1 MEAIEI
7 QTSGT
12 HCGSCTMLIEMTVD
26 ELEGVESVS
35 ADHSTGLARVTFDP
49 DLIAP
54 NAITAAIEEAGYG
67 AEILRTAN

>member
-26 ELEGVESVS
+26 ELEGVESVN
-35 ADHSTGLARVTFDP
+35 ADHATGLARVTFDP
-49 DLIAP
+49 DRIAP
-54 NAITAAIEEAGYG
+54 EAIASAIEEAGYG
-67 AEILRTAN
+67 AEILRRAN

>member
-26 ELEGVESVS
+26 ELDGVQSVD
-35 ADHSTGLARVTFDP
+35 ADHATGIARVTFDP
-49 DLIAP
+49 ERIAP
-54 NAITAAIEEAGYG
+54 DAITSAIESAGYG
-67 AEILRTAN
+67 AVVVRHAS

>member
-35 ADHSTGLARVTFDP
+35 ADHASGMARVTFDP

-54 NAITAAIEEAGYG
+54 EAITAAIEDAGYG
-67 AEILRTAN
+67 AEILRRAN